1 MFKIH
6 QFGRIFRFFNS
17 PERTRNK
24 SNLSL
29 EILETRLTPTTAITP
44 FSGQE
49 QEFTSLIATTTEVPE
64 NARINTAEHQ
74 DILIFLC
81 AIGDYNVRFKD
92 GSINNSSDA
101 VNYLNEKSAELY
113 GANCGINILGAYQ
126 LDANSFHVITSNLC
140 GGCFE
145 RLPLIVSI
153 SNVHR
158 EVFIEIPRIIETPTI
173 GRYDEAMPNPDEWLI
188 RDLPT
193 ESSREIETPT
203 IDGGHASTTF
213 DLESTASNSDPKTQ
227 DLEVFNSFTFG
238 FTEEIAPEFN
248 MTNEGHSYESAI
260 SDLPIQDFIFSSPD
274 YNDEIVSDSCPGIEE
289 SIIGDGN
296 VSTIFDPENIA
307 YKEDY
312 ESHDLEVFD
321 AFELMFDNEIAPPNA
336 S

>member
-49 QEFTSLIATTTEVPE
+49 QEFTSLIATTTDVPE
-64 NARINTAEHQ
+64 KTRINTAEHQ
-74 DILIFLC
+74 DILDFPC

-126 LDANSFHVITSNLC
+126 LNANSFHVITSNLC

-145 RLPLIVSI
+145 RLPLVVSI
-153 SNVHR
+153 SNVRH
-158 EVFIEIPRIIETPTI
+158 EVFIEIPRI
-173 GRYDEAMPNPDEWLI
+173 
-188 RDLPT
+188 
-193 ESSREIETPT
+193 IETPT

-213 DLESTASNSDPKTQ
+213 DLESTASNSDPRTQ

-238 FTEEIAPEFN
+238 FTEEIAPELN
-248 MTNEGHSYESAI
+248 MTYEGHSYESAI
-260 SDLPIQDFIFSSPD
+260 SNLPIQDFIFSSPD

-296 VSTIFDPENIA
+296 VSTIFDPENSA
-307 YKEDY
+307 YESDY
-312 ESHDLEVFD
+312 ESHDLEVFN
-321 AFELMFDNEIAPPNA
+321 AFELMFDNEMAPPNA
-336 S
+336 SENGDDFGLDLDNLHSEAT